1 MHIANNFDEFIEKVS
16 EAERK
21 ALNMPAGQEMTQKLL
36 EMKLAANPNL
46 TPEEWQQTKSEFM
59 TFMFTV
65 FVQEVPEAMH
75 ELGHHVYNEL
85 RKEN

>member
-1 MHIANNFDEFIEKVS
+1 M
-16 EAERK
+16 
-21 ALNMPAGQEMTQKLL
+21 
-36 EMKLAANPNL
+36 
-46 TPEEWQQTKSEFM
+46 TPEEWAQTKSEFM

-65 FVQEVPEAMH
+65 FVKEVPEAMQ